1 MPIAHANGI
10 DICYE
15 DTGTAGDS
23 DPVVLLV
30 NGYTSQ
36 MISWDDRL
44 IELFNEHG
52 FRVIRYDNRDV
63 GLTSK
68 TPGDPPAFVPSED
81 SGLPT
86 LEGPPPYTLADMATD
101 GIALLGELGIDKA
114 HVVGASMGGMI
125 VQHMAFGHPDHVLT
139 MTSIMSTNGDR
150 SVGQPKP
157 EAIAQLMTP
166 PPDDREAYLDH
177 TATTWRI
184 ISGPHYDE
192 AKARD
197 RAARSYDRAFYPQGA
212 AFQMAA
218 IGAEGDRTE
227 QLKEIRCPALV
238 IHGRVD
244 PLVTL
249 SGGEATAAAIPGA
262 ELMILDDMG
271 HDLPVPRLPDI
282 VEAIAK
288 LAARA

>member
-1 MPIAHANGI
+1 MAIAHANGI

-15 DTGTAGDS
+15 DTGSPSDD

-30 NGYTSQ
+30 NGSSSP

-52 FRVIRYDNRDV
+52 FRVVRYDNRDV

-68 TPGDPPAFVPSED
+68 TPGDLPTFVPSDE
-81 SGLPT
+81 GLPT
-86 LEGPPPYTLADMATD
+86 LEGPPPYTLADMASD
-101 GIALLGELGIDKA
+101 GIALLGELGVDKA

-139 MTSIMSTNGDR
+139 MTSIMSTTGDR

-157 EAIAQLMTP
+157 EAMAALMTP
-166 PPDDREAYLDH
+166 PPTEREAYLDQG
-177 TATTWRI
+177 ATTWRL

-218 IGAEGDRTE
+218 IGYDGDRTE
-227 QLKEIRCPALV
+227 RLGTIRGPALV

-244 PLVTL
+244 PLISV

-262 ELMILDDMG
+262 ELIVLEDMG
-271 HDLPVPRLPDI
+271 HDLPFPRLPDI